1 MQRPWKLHIS
11 LHLGTEQSIPANIS
25 LHWHVPSSSLHLPFL
40 CFGVTV
46 IFTGFFNTTNASE
59 LLSVESWV
67 YINQVTYTC
76 GVNAHTISVTV
87 VWAILFST
95 IATTVTCVTFTFTV
109 SHATSM
115 ESTFFIACSYATV
128 WSSPSFFT
136 LAWTFNTR
144 SFGATVIW
152 ATFGCTI
159 ITSPHLT
166 FERCNWFFH
175 WVAFAF
181 SGFDIAFTMFN
192 VADRA

>member
-1 MQRPWKLHIS
+1 MSRATIWANFYCTCFTSVTSITFTGSVFHATTMETAHIFAS
-11 LHLGTEQSIPANIS
+11 WNRAIDTCEHFATLACTILFFAFT
-25 LHWHVPSSSLHLPFL
+25 VF

-136 LAWTFNTR
+136 LA
-144 SFGATVIW
+144 
-152 ATFGCTI
+152 
-159 ITSPHLT
+159 
-166 FERCNWFFH
+166 
-175 WVAFAF
+175 
-181 SGFDIAFTMFN
+181 
-192 VADRA
+192 